1 MERTV
6 HFTVL
11 QIAIPRVK
19 ISTNHVKIAK
29 KVGVVIVQ
37 KVIIN
42 DLRKVTSQNVYQRV
56 TARVYLYI

>member
-6 HFTVL
+6 NFTVP

-19 ISTNHVKIAK
+19 ISTNHVKIVK

-42 DLRKVTSQNVYQRV
+42 DLRKFASQNVYHRV
-56 TARVYLYI
+56 TARV